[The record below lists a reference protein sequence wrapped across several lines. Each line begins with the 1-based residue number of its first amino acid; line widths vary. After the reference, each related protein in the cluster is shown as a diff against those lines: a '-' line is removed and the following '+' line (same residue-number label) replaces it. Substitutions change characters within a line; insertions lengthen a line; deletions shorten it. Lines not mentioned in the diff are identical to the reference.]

1 MKCEFTFKSGDNL
14 EQIEGC
20 GWRNAERPRDG
31 RTNGEQTTCVAD
43 AAAKES
49 WRVEMQCKRNIIA
62 KLRASFRNHDVVAM
76 VTFPKIASN

>member
-31 RTNGEQTTCVAD
+31 QTDGGTD
-43 AAAKES
+43 D
-49 WRVEMQCKRNIIA
+49 
-62 KLRASFRNHDVVAM
+62 LRFGRRQGQ
-76 VTFPKIASN
+76 